1 MGGCAGLSM
10 MPPAL
15 SLGGSQRSAAFKLEA
30 REALLQPDGSDTL
43 GSSVN
48 TAGGSVA
55 ALMANLLP

>member
-1 MGGCAGLSM
+1 M